1 MPRFAANLH
10 YLFNEVPF
18 LDRFAAAARA
28 GFRGV
33 EFQVPY
39 QWPAAELASLL
50 REHRLE
56 LALIDTPQGDWD
68 AGERGLTALPGR
80 EEEFRAGVERAA
92 DYAQAMQCG
101 AVHLIAGVV
110 PPGTDPEATKAT
122 YLENLSYGAQ
132 VLGKRG
138 IAAVIEPINPLQ
150 GDIDGGETYTTYGM
164 RGFYL
169 TRTEQALQAI
179 EAVGNP
185 NLHLHLDVY
194 HLQLTEGRLADTI
207 TRNIRRIKH
216 LQIAGVPGRNEPSRG
231 EINYPY
237 LFDLIDRLEFDG
249 WVGCE
254 YRPFGETVAGL
265 GWAAAYGIGGR

>member
-1 MPRFAANLH
+1 
-10 YLFNEVPF
+10 
-18 LDRFAAAARA
+18 
-28 GFRGV
+28 
-33 EFQVPY
+33 
-39 QWPAAELASLL
+39 
-50 REHRLE
+50 LE

-68 AGERGLTALPGR
+68 AGERGLAALPGR

-92 DYAQAMQCG
+92 DYAHAMQCG

-110 PPGTDPEATKAT
+110 PPETDPEAAKAT
-122 YLENLSYGAQ
+122 YLKNRLYGAQ

-179 EAVGNP
+179 EAVGDP
-185 NLHLHLDVY
+185 NLHLDIY

-231 EINYPY
+231 EINYSY
-237 LFDLIDRLEFDG
+237 LFDLIDRLEFGG
-249 WVGCE
+249 WVQLHF
-254 YRPFGETVAGL
+254 P
-265 GWAAAYGIGGR
+265 GRDLHLRD